1 MPENSIYMYSL
12 SVDQIYKKLNF
23 YAIGIC
29 GYFMTHLDMPDLQ
42 LLGIELSASINV
54 YYESVD
60 DR

>member
-1 MPENSIYMYSL
+1 MPENSIYMNSL

-54 YYESVD
+54 YY
-60 DR
+60 